1 MIKKGF
7 SQMKN
12 IENKMDLVFLG
23 KKEELYT
30 TSEVIAENAE
40 VQHHAVQQ
48 LIMKYEAD
56 FREFGQVA
64 FEMRAVTY
72 SRGTNYEKIFHLTE
86 EQATLL
92 MTYLKNTERV
102 RSFKK
107 ELVRQFYAMREILW
121 KQQYERKTES
131 WQTAR
136 LEGKKARRLE
146 TNEIKLFVEY
156 AAANGS
162 KQPQWYYT
170 AFTKLAHTAV
180 GITSGGRDAS
190 TTGQLLDLRTVER
203 VISRAIVHE
212 ISNHTEYHQAFQNVK
227 VKVLQVTALALD
239 SGLALTA

>member
-1 MIKKGF
+1 MARPIGVDVSNF
-7 SQMKN
+7 S
-12 IENKMDLVFLG
+12 V
-23 KKEELYT
+23 EETNSTLYCWN
-30 TSEVIAENAE
+30 SSIMVAKSRMER
-40 VQHHAVQQ
+40 
-48 LIMKYEAD
+48 LI
-56 FREFGQVA
+56 R
-64 FEMRAVTY
+64 
-72 SRGTNYEKIFHLTE
+72 SSL
-86 EQATLL
+86 
-92 MTYLKNTERV
+92 

-180 GITSGGRDAS
+180 GITSYNKICRRFIVS
-190 TTGQLLDLRTVER
+190 LLSSLCNT
-203 VISRAIVHE
+203 SR
-212 ISNHTEYHQAFQNVK
+212 
-227 VKVLQVTALALD
+227 L
-239 SGLALTA
+239 

>member
-1 MIKKGF
+1 
-7 SQMKN
+7 MKN
-12 IENKMDLVFLG
+12 DRNKTELVFLG
-23 KKEELYT
+23 KKDEVYT
-30 TSEVIAENAE
+30 TSEIIAEHAE

-48 LIMKYEAD
+48 LISTYRKD
-56 FREFGQVA
+56 FEEFGIIA
-64 FEMRAVTY
+64 FEMRKIGG
-72 SRGTNYEKIFHLTE
+72 RGRPETIYRLTE
-86 EQATLL
+86 EQSTLL

-102 RSFKK
+102 RAFKK

-121 KQQYERKTES
+121 KQRYERQTES

-146 TNEIKLFVEY
+146 TDEIKLFVEY
-156 AAANGS
+156 AEASGS
-162 KQPQWYYT
+162 KRPQWYYT

-212 ISNHTEYHQAFQNVK
+212 IGSHTEYHQAFQNVK

>member
-1 MIKKGF
+1 
-7 SQMKN
+7 MKN
-12 IENKMDLVFLG
+12 SKNETALVFLG
-23 KKEELYT
+23 KKEGVYT
-30 TSEVIAENAE
+30 TSEIIAEHAE

-48 LIMKYEAD
+48 LISTYQKDLED
-56 FREFGQVA
+56 FGQVA
-64 FEMRAVTY
+64 FEMRAVKY
-72 SRGTNYEKIFHLTE
+72 SRGTNYEKIYHLTE

-102 RSFKK
+102 RAFKK

-121 KQQYERKTES
+121 QQQFERQTEV
-131 WQTAR
+131 WKTAR
-136 LEGKKARRLE
+136 IEGKKARRLE

-156 AAANGS
+156 AAASGS
-162 KQPQWYYT
+162 KQPDWYYT

-180 GITSGGRDAS
+180 GITSGGRNSS
-190 TTGQLLDLRTVER
+190 TAGQLLDLLRTVER

-212 ISNHTEYHQAFQNVK
+212 IGSHTEYHQAFQNVK

>member
-1 MIKKGF
+1 
-7 SQMKN
+7 MKN

-48 LIMKYEAD
+48 LIMKYGKD
-56 FREFGQVA
+56 FEEFGIIA
-64 FEMRAVTY
+64 FEMRKPPAGSKGGRPETIY
-72 SRGTNYEKIFHLTE
+72 RLTE

-102 RSFKK
+102 RAFKK
-107 ELVRQFYAMREILW
+107 ELVRQFYAMRKILW
-121 KQQYERKTES
+121 RQQFERQTEA

-136 LEGKKARRLE
+136 IEGKKVRRME
-146 TNEIKLFVEY
+146 TDEIKLFVEY
-156 AAANGS
+156 AAASGS
-162 KQPQWYYT
+162 KQPDWYYT

-180 GITSGGRDAS
+180 GITSGGRNAS
-190 TTGQLLDLRTVER
+190 TAGQLLDLRTVER

-212 ISNHTEYHQAFQNVK
+212 IGNHTEYHQAFQNVK
-227 VKVLQVTALALD
+227 VKVLQVAALALD
-239 SGLALTA
+239 GGFALTA